1 MSTNPS
7 NTPDEYIF
15 VRKIHYGRYLAVVLI
30 VLLLSLIVR
39 AFVVGKISWPVVGEY
54 LFDPDIVA
62 GIVNSMILTVLV
74 MIVGVTLAVA
84 VALMAGSKSPVL
96 RYTARGYM
104 FVFRSVPIL
113 LQLLIWYNLALIF
126 PQITI
131 PFVVSVPTTQVLTP
145 FIAAVLAFGIAQG
158 AYTTEVIRSGLLSVG
173 RGQLEAAASIGMT
186 YGQSLYR
193 IIIPQAMRV
202 IVPPLGNETIGMVK
216 YTSLASII
224 QYREI
229 IYSAQ
234 SIYFASGLVIELL
247 MVAAFW
253 YALVIGALSI
263 GQNYIEHY
271 YNRSSRGS
279 AAGEVD
285 L

>member
-1 MSTNPS
+1 MSKNDL
-7 NTPDEYIF
+7 NTPDEYVF
-15 VRKIHYGRYLAVVLI
+15 VRKIHYDRYLAVALI
-30 VLLLSLIVR
+30 ILLLGLIVR
-39 AFVVGKISWPVVGEY
+39 AFVVGKIAWAVVGEY
-54 LFDPDIVA
+54 LFDRDIMA
-62 GIVNSMILTVLV
+62 GIVNSMILTVFV
-74 MIVGVTLAVA
+74 MVVGVMLAVT
-84 VALMAGSKSPVL
+84 VALMAGSKNPVL

-131 PFVVSVPTTQVLTP
+131 PFVVSVSTTQVLTP
-145 FIAAVLAFGIAQG
+145 FVAALLAFGIAQG

-173 RGQLEAAASIGMT
+173 RGQVEAAASIGMT
-186 YGQSLYR
+186 YSQSLYR

-216 YTSLASII
+216 YTSLASVI

-234 SIYFASGLVIELL
+234 SIYFASGRVIEML
-247 MVAAFW
+247 MVCAFW
-253 YALVIGALSI
+253 YALVIGILSI
-263 GQNYIEHY
+263 VQGYIERY

-279 AAGEVD
+279 AAGEAD

>member
-1 MSTNPS
+1 MSKNDL
-7 NTPDEYIF
+7 NTPDEYVF
-15 VRKIHYGRYLAVVLI
+15 VRKIHYGRYLAVALI
-30 VLLLSLIVR
+30 ILLLGIIVR
-39 AFVVGKISWPVVGEY
+39 AFVVGKIAWAVVGEY
-54 LFDPDIVA
+54 LFDRDIMA
-62 GIVNSMILTVLV
+62 GIVNSMILTVFV
-74 MIVGVTLAVA
+74 MVVGVMLAVT
-84 VALMAGSKSPVL
+84 VALMAGSKNPVL

-131 PFVVSVPTTQVLTP
+131 PFVVSVSTTQVLTP
-145 FIAAVLAFGIAQG
+145 FVAALLAFGIAQG

-173 RGQLEAAASIGMT
+173 RGQVEAAASIGMT
-186 YGQSLYR
+186 YSQSLYR

-216 YTSLASII
+216 YTSLASVI

-234 SIYFASGLVIELL
+234 SIYFASGRVIEML
-247 MVAAFW
+247 MVCAFW
-253 YALVIGALSI
+253 YALVIGILSI
-263 GQNYIEHY
+263 VQGYIERY

-279 AAGEVD
+279 AAGEAD